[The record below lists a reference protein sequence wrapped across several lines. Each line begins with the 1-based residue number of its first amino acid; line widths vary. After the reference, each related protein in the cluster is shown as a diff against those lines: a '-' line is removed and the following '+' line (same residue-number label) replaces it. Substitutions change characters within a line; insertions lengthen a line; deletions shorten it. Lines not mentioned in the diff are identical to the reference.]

1 MDQEFIDAA
10 KSSRAERM
18 RELGNHV
25 DVSGSVGG
33 AAARITARNG
43 DVRALRWLAAAG
55 APLAA
60 ADDARGETALHTA
73 VWNGHVQVARLLRAW
88 ASERDDGGAA
98 LAALVARDLRGE
110 TPLHVA
116 ARRGELACARC
127 LVDECGIAADVTAR
141 EWPHATPAALVPR
154 QCEGGEE
161 LRAFLAARSRE
172 ALARREHERETNLAS
187 ETTCAICLEELGSA
201 TADDD
206 DAALT
211 KALVCGHRFHTA
223 CIATWRQRSDACPC
237 CKQLVVDGAAAA
249 GGGGAVAAAALRRR
263 RAAAARERRAPPPQT
278 SAYLLRSVELGL
290 PPRTMPGEV
299 LCDDHHTRTPGVADD
314 LGGGI
319 ACSSSSPFL

>member
-33 AAARITARNG
+33 AARASPRAQRRRARAALARG
-43 DVRALRWLAAAG
+43 R

-161 LRAFLAARSRE
+161 LRALSPR
-172 ALARREHERETNLAS
+172 
-187 ETTCAICLEELGSA
+187 
-201 TADDD
+201 
-206 DAALT
+206 
-211 KALVCGHRFHTA
+211 
-223 CIATWRQRSDACPC
+223 
-237 CKQLVVDGAAAA
+237 AA
-249 GGGGAVAAAALRRR
+249 GGARAPGARARNEPRERDHVRYLSGRARQREPTTTTPRLQSARVRAPLPHRVHRDVAAAVGRVPVLQGSSSWTARLLRAAVALSPRLRCGGDGRRPASAERRR
-263 RAAAARERRAPPPQT
+263 RNARTSCDPSNSACRRARCPAGP
-278 SAYLLRSVELGL
+278 
-290 PPRTMPGEV
+290 
-299 LCDDHHTRTPGVADD
+299 CDDHHTRTPGVADD